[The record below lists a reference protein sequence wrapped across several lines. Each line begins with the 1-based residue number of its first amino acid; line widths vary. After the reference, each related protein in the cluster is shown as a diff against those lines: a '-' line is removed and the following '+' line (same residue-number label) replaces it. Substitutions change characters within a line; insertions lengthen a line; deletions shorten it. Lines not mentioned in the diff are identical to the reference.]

1 MFTETAKQSNRP
13 FPINTGYIAIPEGVS
28 RDNYITNCY
37 RKERLSIMAE
47 QGGFMV
53 HDCYISKEAIK
64 NVRFPADS
72 KTLGSPVV
80 YVYTAISTKPIIIA
94 CVSEESETELLEEG
108 KFKLDKIF
116 GGNRVQVIGNAKNG
130 NLYLNVETYDDN
142 TSDIIV
148 NLSSK
153 KDTNLKVTLNGTTEI
168 HSTKEFKVKT
178 EKFNIGKAT
187 EPIVLADSLISLLSD
202 ILDEIASSTTS
213 TMLGAQPLLNA
224 VNISAFKDRLDEIK
238 SLTTKSS

>member
-1 MFTETAKQSNRP
+1 MFTETLKQTNRP
-13 FPINTGYIAIPEGVS
+13 FPINTGYVSIPEGID
-28 RDNYITNCY
+28 REEYISNCY
-37 RKERLSIMAE
+37 RKERISVVAD
-47 QGGFMV
+47 QGGFMI

-64 NVRFPADS
+64 NVRFPIDS

-94 CVSEESETELLEEG
+94 CVSEESETELLDEG
-108 KFKLDKIF
+108 KFKLDKTF

-142 TSDIIV
+142 TSDIVV

-178 EKFNIGKAT
+178 EKFNIGEAT